1 MLRVGGF
8 GTAVLLPSLMG
19 ESPGVPRVA
28 QTARATAF
36 RAVEMRDADLAGAAG
51 ISRRRAPIGSR
62 GPLVRGEFRCRQI
75 HIVGGCRTVGPPV
88 GPYGTPALS
97 YESFTLTIDGGVA
110 RVRLAQPDRG
120 NPFDLRF
127 CTELSRIATVCDLDP
142 DIRCVLIDADGRF
155 FSVGG
160 DLRSLGRDRET
171 LRTFI
176 KDATVGL
183 HSAVARFARMDA
195 PVVVAVH
202 AMAAGG
208 AVSLAAA
215 ADFCLAARSARFYAA
230 YQGIGLAID
239 GGGSHFL
246 PRRVGSRRATAFYL
260 RNQTW
265 TAEEAVAHGLASD
278 VFDDDVLADE
288 AWSLATELAA
298 GPTRTYGEVKG
309 LLASSWDQPLDAQL
323 ELEARAMAR
332 TAQTEDTWNAITA
345 VAANKKPTFVGA

>member
-1 MLRVGGF
+1 M
-8 GTAVLLPSLMG
+8 
-19 ESPGVPRVA
+19 
-28 QTARATAF
+28 
-36 RAVEMRDADLAGAAG
+36 
-51 ISRRRAPIGSR
+51 
-62 GPLVRGEFRCRQI
+62 
-75 HIVGGCRTVGPPV
+75 
-88 GPYGTPALS
+88 S
-97 YESFTLTIDGGVA
+97 YESFTLTIDGGIA

-127 CTELSRIATVCDLDP
+127 CLELSRIATVCDEHP
-142 DIRCVLIDADGRF
+142 DVRCVLIDADGRF

-160 DLRSLGRDRET
+160 DLKTLGKDQGT
-171 LRTFI
+171 LRAFI
-176 KDATVGL
+176 KDASVGL

-195 PVVVAVH
+195 PVIVAVH
-202 AMAAGG
+202 ATAAGG

-265 TAEEAVAHGLASD
+265 IAEEAADYGLVSE
-278 VFDDDVLADE
+278 VVDDDLLADT
-288 AWSLATELAA
+288 ASALAAELAA
-298 GPTRTYGEVKG
+298 GPTRSYGEVKG

-332 TAQTEDTWNAITA
+332 TVRTEDTWNAITA